1 MSSPQTDETNV
12 DLQYRTLLILWAA
25 LLMSTVIYVFMT
37 FFLARPA
44 AAENST
50 LTIGLYAMGFLM
62 VLASF
67 VVKSSFVSRSVASQ
81 DLRLVRVGSVI
92 AWAMCEAA
100 ALFGLIDFFVTQDRY
115 YIVLMGLGFLGILSH
130 MPRRSQLV
138 AASGG

>member
-44 AAENST
+44 AAENPT
-50 LTIGLYAMGFLM
+50 LTIALYAMSFLM
-62 VLASF
+62 VVASF
-67 VVKSSFVSRSVASQ
+67 VMKSRFVSRSVDLQ
-81 DLRLVRVGSVI
+81 DMRLVRVGSVI

-115 YIVLMGLGFLGILSH
+115 YIVVMAIGFLGILAH
-130 MPRRSQLV
+130 MPRRSQLF